1 MEPLENALEPGEW
14 DDYGPG
20 PAGWCRKPRRL
31 VRTPGQSLS
40 MSVYV
45 VEPGEMHLPYHFHHG
60 AEELLL
66 VLEGTPTLRT
76 PSGERELRPG
86 DVAHFPRGA
95 DGAHQLWNAGGEPA
109 RFVVAAAGTTP
120 ELVEYPDTGKIAAM
134 AKTPSQRGPTLW
146 SMHFLENEVGYWDG
160 VEARDVGGKHLH
172 EPGI

>member
-45 VEPGEMHLPYHFHHG
+45 VEPGELHLPYHFHHG

-95 DGAHQLWNAGGEPA
+95 DGAHQLWNAGDEPA

-160 VEARDVGGKHLH
+160 VEAGDAGAKHLH